1 MVKDV
6 RKAELTLRNGQ
17 THLAK
22 STQLKK
28 ELSKLEKEYAKF
40 DKRVQEDAKKVNS
53 VLRKKV

>member
-1 MVKDV
+1 M

-28 ELSKLEKEYAKF
+28 ELSKLEKEYEKF